1 MIKTILSVEDDSM
14 TQLLNR
20 ITLEDAG
27 VCEQIVEAYNGQE
40 ALGIFEEIV
49 SNKKIKKEVP
59 EVILLDLNMPVMGG
73 WEFYENL
80 KEKYKEIICMTK
92 IFILTSS
99 LNPEDKLR
107 AEKEEYIT
115 DLIFKPLDDK
125 NVSII
130 KNAFG

>member
-1 MIKTILSVEDDSM
+1 MF
-14 TQLLNR
+14 
-20 ITLEDAG
+20 
-27 VCEQIVEAYNGQE
+27 
-40 ALGIFEEIV
+40 ALQCTPFY